1 MDERSKD
8 VLEWIAQESAI
19 RDVKVALVAGAEA
32 DRVVRRKRFSETW
45 DEGQRFNAQESVV
58 QRKRQK
64 FNALWQMREP
74 VGFFGCEGL
83 MGIQTLYSET
93 GINPQELVVLS
104 RPYVDAPTPY
114 RR

>member
-19 RDVKVALVAGAEA
+19 RDVKTALVAGAEA
-32 DRVVRRKRFSETW
+32 DRVVRHKRLSETW
-45 DEGQRFNAQESVV
+45 DEGQRFNPQESVV

-74 VGFFGCEGL
+74 VGFFGSEGF
-83 MGIQTLYSET
+83 MGIQAMCAVMV
-93 GINPQELVVLS
+93 I
-104 RPYVDAPTPY
+104 R
-114 RR
+114 